1 MRVVGMILF
10 CTISVTSAQTLTVK
24 GALLSISQGT
34 VFSVKGDA
42 YNEGTLVN
50 DGDFQISGLWQN
62 DGQYEAGEG
71 EFTLSSAGDQIINHN
86 AQSFNKLTITGGGNK
101 LFLADLTILET
112 LTLTDGR
119 MVSQNDAMIHL
130 AQGVGIAGGSAQSH
144 IVGRVSRNDFG
155 SILFPL
161 GNGVDYLPITIETEQ
176 AGAITVSLVEPN
188 PISETDFTLAGID
201 DARTWQIDFEGDDA
215 HEVALHLP
223 SNSSTNFTDP
233 VVAFTSGEFYTA
245 VSPLS
250 INGSLAISDPFSSS
264 SGLFTIGQAGTMTEL
279 PNIKVFNLVT
289 PNGDGI
295 HDFLKI
301 ENIEAYP
308 ANTVSIFN
316 RWGDMLMEVDG
327 YDNANKKFEG
337 SKSGTLIPDGTYFY
351 VVKDGRG
358 KKISGF
364 FELRR

>member
-1 MRVVGMILF
+1 MKLAAIIFFSPLMALGQGLF
-10 CTISVTSAQTLTVK
+10 IK
-24 GALLSISQGT
+24 GATTMSISANT
-34 VFSVKGDA
+34 VFAVKGDVLI
-42 YNEGTLVN
+42 EGTLVN
-50 DGDFQISGLWQN
+50 NGDFQISGAWQN
-62 DGQYEAGEG
+62 DGQYEAGQG
-71 EFTLSSAGDQIINHN
+71 EFTLSSSGDQVINHN

-101 LFLADLTILET
+101 LFLADLTILEA

-130 AQGVGIAGGSAQSH
+130 VQGVGIAGGSPQSH
-144 IVGRVSRNDFG
+144 IVGRISRNDSG

-161 GNGVDYLPITIETEQ
+161 GNGVDYLPITITTEQ
-176 AGAITVSLVEPN
+176 VESISALLVEPN
-188 PISETDFTLAGID
+188 PINETDFTLSDID
-201 DARTWQIDFEGDDA
+201 DSRTWRVDFDDDA
-215 HEVALHLP
+215 PREFSLQLP
-223 SNSSTNFTDP
+223 WNSSATFTDP
-233 VVAFTSGEFYTA
+233 AIAFTSGDFYTA

-250 INGSLAISDPFSSS
+250 INGSLAVSDPFNSS
-264 SGLFTIGQAGTMTEL
+264 SGLYTIGQVGTMNEL
-279 PNIKVFNLVT
+279 PNIRVFNLVT

-308 ANTVSIFN
+308 SNTVSIFN
-316 RWGDMLMEVDG
+316 RWGDMLMEVEG
-327 YDNANKKFEG
+327 YDNASKKFEG
-337 SKSGTLIPDGTYFY
+337 TKSGTLIPDGTYFY